1 MRNRLINF
9 MSDMLSKQILQL
21 GHPILRHTARAVEDI
36 ADPKIQ
42 ALIQHMLKTVIDV
55 QGMGL
60 AAPQLAHSL
69 QIFIMASHP
78 NSRYPHAPSLPA
90 IAVINPQ
97 ILGRSAQLISDW
109 EGCLSV
115 PKLRGYVP
123 RAETIRVRYYTPE
136 NVLIETEYTG
146 FLARI
151 FQHEYDH
158 LIAKLFIDRVQS
170 SQDLISEQEWRSQVL
185 GERHDASQ

>member
-1 MRNRLINF
+1 MPNVIA
-9 MSDMLSKQILQL
+9 DTILQQ
-21 GHPILRHTARAVEDI
+21 GHPILQQSAQAVGDI
-36 ADPKIQ
+36 SDPAIQ
-42 ALIQHMLKTVIDV
+42 ILIKTMFKMVIDV

-60 AAPQLAHSL
+60 AAPQIAHSL

-78 NSRYPHAPSLPA
+78 NSRYPHAPLMPTC
-90 IAVINPQ
+90 AVINPHIVWRSKQ
-97 ILGRSAQLISDW
+97 IVQDW

-123 RAETIRVRYYTPE
+123 RSETIHVRYYTAD

-158 LIAKLFIDRVQS
+158 LIGKLFIDRVHFS
-170 SQDLISEQEWRSQVL
+170 HDLISEYTWRSQIL
-185 GERHDASQ
+185 GEIS